1 MILVTSFL
9 DAGTWVPLGSLVIVA
24 AVCWRMAS
32 AKAEYAADLRHLQ
45 EHVADTNVKVAD
57 TNQKLDTLTLA
68 VSKET
73 GSLWEANSEM
83 RDRMGRVEGRL
94 NGSV

>member
-1 MILVTSFL
+1 MILTTSFL

-45 EHVADTNVKVAD
+45 QEMAGTN
-57 TNQKLDTLTLA
+57 TKLDGLTVA
-68 VSKET
+68 VKEETDKIWESHSKM
-73 GSLWEANSEM
+73 G
-83 RDRMGRVEGRL
+83 GRVSRIEGRL
-94 NGSV
+94 NGTQG